1 MKRLEDLYQ
10 IKMLVCL
17 GTVVYLSNETYRV
30 TLTRDAFNIVH
41 DNGYCES
48 LTDENGELKDKPN
61 EFFIK
66 ELKVDGDVIQNRYQL
81 LEVLQRMSQDEI
93 NAKSKKMGM
102 IRGAASLYDKVMV
115 SKHYNREIRK
125 MQDKYDY
132 AQLHF
137 WKLVDLLE
145 GTI

>member
-1 MKRLEDLYQ
+1 MKRLESAYE
-10 IKMLVCL
+10 IKMLVLL
-17 GTVVYLSNETYRV
+17 GTQVFWSNERYTVV
-30 TLTRDAFNIVH
+30 TSRDSFQVLC
-41 DNGYCES
+41 DNGYANALE
-48 LTDENGELKDKPN
+48 DDQGELQGKPN
-61 EFFIK
+61 EFYFK

-81 LEVLQRMSQDEI
+81 LEVLQRMSQEEI

-145 GTI
+145 GSI